1 MPAMTDP
8 MQALISLQNAVD
20 HRLVRLQRCDLYPEL
35 RVLLDQPAGKAR
47 FTYAAIEQG
56 KVIAI
61 SMFVLV
67 DPVNG
72 TPCFQTGYAV
82 IESRRKQGLGSAIL
96 AKGIE
101 ELRNGLK
108 RQGPAKF
115 YVEGIVAVSNIPSN
129 QLAAKWI
136 SATPKPCAD
145 CFSGEPSMQYLKL
158 IE

>member
-115 YVEGIVAVSNIPSN
+115 YVEGIVAVSNIPS
-129 QLAAKWI
+129 KPIGRKMDI
-136 SATPKPCAD
+136 SHPETMCRLLFRRTIHAVLETH
-145 CFSGEPSMQYLKL
+145 
-158 IE
+158 